1 MASSN
6 NEFREENVEITF
18 NDGAASA
25 HLDSGDDELALGTP
39 REERLASKLKVI
51 DVLSVNSGTEGAP
64 EPLSFE
70 MNETLDLPSSS
81 GAVATPL
88 NSPTLPV
95 TRPATVV
102 VREFVETTNPA
113 AAAFQPITSCSS
125 NGVGGCIP
133 RSPSA
138 MSYKQKVHPSSSHSL
153 QHALGRQQNSLQNRI
168 TLLVG
173 GTRFVVHSHTF
184 MNHPNTMLGRM
195 FSSGMAYLK
204 VNESG
209 EYEVAR
215 GVISANV
222 FKIIMEYYK
231 VGVMNCPPTVSVS
244 ELREACNYLLIPF
257 NADIIKCQNLSELLH
272 EISNDGG
279 REKFTNHFMEELILP
294 KMIECARRGNR
305 ECHLVVLKDDDVVE
319 WGEFIP
325 NSGEEYAEIIN
336 STKLY
341 RFFKYFENRDVAKD
355 VLTERGLKKVKLG
368 IEGFPTHMEKV
379 KYKVHG
385 KPDVIYSYIQRP
397 FVHMSWEKEGS
408 KSRHVDFQCVKPKQ
422 SGVLGSV
429 DEPAALA
436 PDMDLPPPGSL
447 LGGEEF
453 VHHEILDPTD

>member
-1 MASSN
+1 MAFSN
-6 NEFREENVEITF
+6 NEIQYENADIAF

-25 HLDSGDDELALGTP
+25 SALLDSGDDEQALGTP
-39 REERLASKLKVI
+39 REERLVSRLKVI
-51 DVLSVNSGTEGAP
+51 DVLSLNSAAEGSS

-70 MNETLDLPSSS
+70 MGDRLDLPPN
-81 GAVATPL
+81 GLVATPL

-95 TRPATVV
+95 SKPTIIERDTVEYTNHTTVLPANSSCKSRTTTATV
-102 VREFVETTNPA
+102 T
-113 AAAFQPITSCSS
+113 
-125 NGVGGCIP
+125 
-133 RSPSA
+133 
-138 MSYKQKVHPSSSHSL
+138 YKQKIPHSPSHSVQYASSS
-153 QHALGRQQNSLQNRI
+153 RQQSVLQNRI

-215 GVISANV
+215 GISANV

-257 NADIIKCQNLSELLH
+257 NADVIKCQNLSELLH

-305 ECHLVVLKDDDVVE
+305 ECHLVILKDDDVVE

-325 NSGEEYAEIIN
+325 NSGEEYAEIIY

-355 VLTERGLKKVKLG
+355 VLVERGLKKVKLG

-422 SGVLGSV
+422 SGVFGAV

-436 PDMDLPPPGSL
+436 PDMDLPPPGAL

-453 VHHEILDPTD
+453 VHHLEILDPSD

>member
-1 MASSN
+1 MNPITLPASSSCKP
-6 NEFREENVEITF
+6 RTTT
-18 NDGAASA
+18 ASC
-25 HLDSGDDELALGTP
+25 H
-39 REERLASKLKVI
+39 
-51 DVLSVNSGTEGAP
+51 
-64 EPLSFE
+64 
-70 MNETLDLPSSS
+70 
-81 GAVATPL
+81 
-88 NSPTLPV
+88 
-95 TRPATVV
+95 
-102 VREFVETTNPA
+102 
-113 AAAFQPITSCSS
+113 
-125 NGVGGCIP
+125 
-133 RSPSA
+133 
-138 MSYKQKVHPSSSHSL
+138 KQKVHHSSSHNL
-153 QHALGRQQNSLQNRI
+153 QHGSNSRQQNVLQNRI

-195 FSSGMAYLK
+195 FSSGMEYLK

-215 GVISANV
+215 GISANV

-231 VGVMNCPPTVSVS
+231 VGIMHCPPTVSVS
-244 ELREACNYLLIPF
+244 ELREACDYLLIPF
-257 NADIIKCQNLSELLH
+257 NADVIKCQNLSELLH

-279 REKFTNHFMEELILP
+279 REKFTSYFMEELILP

-305 ECHLVVLKDDDVVE
+305 ECHLVILKDDDVVE

-325 NSGEEYAEIIN
+325 NSGEEYAEIIY
-336 STKLY
+336 STTLY

-422 SGVLGSV
+422 SGVFGAV

-436 PDMDLPPPGSL
+436 PDMDLPPPGAL
-447 LGGEEF
+447 LGAEEF
-453 VHHEILDPTD
+453 VNPEIPDAS